1 MQSQTLEQQAM
12 QQPMQQQTMQQQVTQ
27 HEAAQPPAG
36 QLTLEQQRQAF
47 CRRRFLATPLAGAIC
62 WGIVGLAGYFLSTTQ
77 AALVLFI
84 ATGSIVYLA
93 MLIARFTGENFF
105 NKGEAKN
112 TFDNLF
118 LRAVFS
124 SFLIYALAIPFFM
137 IDHSSL
143 PLTVGILTGTMWLPF
158 SWIIQHWIGT
168 FHAISRT
175 LLIVA
180 AWYWFPEHRFVAIP
194 LVILVIYGVSIVVL
208 ERRWN
213 AINNKT

>member
-1 MQSQTLEQQAM
+1 MQYHTTQHS
-12 QQPMQQQTMQQQVTQ
+12 PMQDSA
-27 HEAAQPPAG
+27 EQP
-36 QLTLEQQRQAF
+36 TLDQQRQDF

-62 WGIVGLAGYFLSTTQ
+62 WAIIGLAGHYLSTTQ

-124 SFLIYALAIPFFM
+124 SFLIYAIAIPFFM
-137 IDHSSL
+137 VDHSSL

-158 SWIIQHWIGT
+158 SWIVQHWIGT
-168 FHAISRT
+168 FHAVTRT

-180 AWYWFPEHRFVAIP
+180 AWYCFPEHRFVAIP
-194 LVILVIYGVSIVVL
+194 LVILAIYAVSIVVL
-208 ERRWN
+208 ERRWK
-213 AINNKT
+213 AINNKPIKDFNE

>member
-1 MQSQTLEQQAM
+1 MRYSTDESAVRHA
-12 QQPMQQQTMQQQVTQ
+12 PSK
-27 HEAAQPPAG
+27 P
-36 QLTLEQQRQAF
+36 LTLDQQRASF

-62 WGIVGLAGYFLSTTQ
+62 WLIVALAGYFLPVYQ

-105 NKGEAKN
+105 PKKGEAKN
-112 TFDNLF
+112 TFNGLF
-118 LRAVFS
+118 LRAVCS
-124 SFLIYALAIPFFM
+124 SFLIYAIAIPFFIM
-137 IDHSSL
+137 DHSSL

-168 FHAISRT
+168 FHAIART

-180 AWYWFPEHRFVAIP
+180 AWYAFPEHRFVAIP
-194 LVILVIYGVSIVVL
+194 IVIIGIYAVSITVL
-208 ERRWN
+208 EMRWKT
-213 AINNKT
+213 INSNLNNNIS

>member
-1 MQSQTLEQQAM
+1 MQHQTSPYPSM
-12 QQPMQQQTMQQQVTQ
+12 KHSTMK
-27 HEAAQPPAG
+27 HAAE
-36 QLTLEQQRQAF
+36 QLTLDQQRQAF

-62 WGIVGLAGYFLSTTQ
+62 WGIVGLAGYFLSPTQ

-118 LRAVFS
+118 LRTVFS

-137 IDHSSL
+137 LDHSSL

-180 AWYWFPEHRFVAIP
+180 AWYGFPEHRFVAIP
-194 LVILVIYGVSIVVL
+194 LVILAIYGVSIVVL
-208 ERRWN
+208 ERRWM
-213 AINNKT
+213 AINNKPITETPNS

>member
-1 MQSQTLEQQAM
+1 MHSTIDESTIRQDASTL
-12 QQPMQQQTMQQQVTQ
+12 
-27 HEAAQPPAG
+27 
-36 QLTLEQQRQAF
+36 LSLDQQRAIF

-62 WGIVGLAGYFLSTTQ
+62 WFIVGLAGYFLPTYQ

-105 NKGEAKN
+105 PKKGAAKN
-112 TFDNLF
+112 TFDGLF

-124 SFLIYALAIPFFM
+124 SFLIYAIAIPFFIM
-137 IDHSSL
+137 DHSSL

-158 SWIIQHWIGT
+158 SWIIQHWVGT
-168 FHAISRT
+168 FHAIART

-180 AWYWFPEHRFVAIP
+180 AWYGFPEHRFVAIP
-194 LVILVIYGVSIVVL
+194 IVILGIYAVSIAVL
-208 ERRWN
+208 EQRW
-213 AINNKT
+213 KTVNSNSIIDNR